1 MNDVPVVEVS
11 RCGFARG
18 TLLGEHVLALI
29 LRMMTGGLLKTVS
42 NWTGL
47 TVELSWLLRQSAI
60 VASVA
65 IYLTI
70 LTFRATDKREK
81 KWDTD

>member
-11 RCGFARG
+11 RCGLARG
-18 TLLGEHVLALI
+18 MLLGEYVLALI
-29 LRMMTGGLLKTVS
+29 LRRMAGGLLKTVS